1 MHNRKLSILEDS
13 LDVEGTVM
21 PRISREALRQL
32 PLEQLR
38 QRYEE
43 LKREIHYHNYRYYVL
58 NDPVISDYEY
68 DQLMQELHLIE
79 ELHPEWVTPDS
90 PTQRVGAPPAEG
102 FRKVRH
108 PVPVLSLANAFSEE
122 DLRAWFQRL
131 VRLDPEVVQAD
142 FVVEPK
148 YDGLSVVLHYRNG
161 LFELGAT
168 RGDGEV
174 GEDVTA
180 NLRTVRQLP
189 LRIPVDPNGPPPPPY
204 LVVRG
209 EVYITK
215 EDFQRLNQELTAR
228 GERTYLNP
236 RNTAAGSLRQ
246 LDPTITAQRPLRLVA
261 YQILTGEGP
270 LPATEWETLAYLRQL
285 GFPVTPADLC
295 PNLDAVV
302 QAYHQWLQR
311 REQEPFE
318 MDGVVVKL
326 NDLNLQ
332 RRLGVVGKDPRGM
345 IAFKFPAQEVTTRLL
360 EIRVNV
366 GRTGRITPYA
376 VLEPVEIGGVIV
388 RKATLHNFEYI
399 REKDI
404 RLGDRVYVKRAGDV
418 IPYIVGP
425 VISARTGQE
434 KPYIPPTSCP
444 ACGEPLYHD
453 PDEVDW
459 YCVNAACPA
468 QLVRRVA
475 YFASRTAMD
484 IPGLGEKIAR
494 QLVQAGL
501 VEDVADLYYLRVED
515 LLPLEGFAEKKAQ
528 NLIQAIQDSK
538 NRPLRRLITGLSIKG
553 VGPTIAGL
561 LEAHYSDLD
570 ALAQARQE
578 ELEALEGIGPV
589 VARAIVDWFSRP
601 RHRKLLAKLKR
612 AGVWP
617 QAQPTQPQDQP
628 LRGLTFVIT
637 GTLRTMTRE
646 QAKAFIEAY
655 GGRVANSVSRK
666 TDYLVVGEKPGSKL
680 QKARQLG
687 VPTIGEA
694 QLYRL
699 AGQEP
704 PAELTSHQAGTSTP
718 SPAPAPVQPSLPLDA
733 E

>member
-1 MHNRKLSILEDS
+1 
-13 LDVEGTVM
+13 M
-21 PRISREALRQL
+21 PRRVTREELLRMSPEALR
-32 PLEQLR
+32 R
-38 QRYEE
+38 RYEE

-68 DQLMQELHLIE
+68 DALMQELRWIE
-79 ELHPEWVTPDS
+79 ELHPEWITPDS

-122 DLRAWFQRL
+122 DVRAWFQRL
-131 VRLDPEVVQAD
+131 LRLDERVAQAS

-148 YDGLSVVLHYRNG
+148 YDGLSVVLHYRHG

-189 LRIPVDPNGPPPPPY
+189 LRIPVTEDGPPAPPY

-215 EDFQRLNQELTAR
+215 DDFERLNRELAAR

-236 RNTAAGSLRQ
+236 RNTATGSLRQ
-246 LDPTITAQRPLRLVA
+246 LDPRITAQRPLRLVT
-261 YQILTGEGP
+261 YQILTGEGEFP
-270 LPATEWETLAYLRQL
+270 GTEWETLQYLRAL
-285 GFPVTPADLC
+285 GFPVAPADLC
-295 PNLDAVV
+295 PDLDAVFE
-302 QAYHQWLQR
+302 AYRRWLQR
-311 REQEPFE
+311 RDEVPYE
-318 MDGVVVKL
+318 MDGVVVKI
-326 NDLNLQ
+326 NDLALQ
-332 RRLGVVGKDPRGM
+332 RDLGVVGKDPRGM
-345 IAFKFPAQEVTTRLL
+345 VAYKFPAREVTTRLL
-360 EIRVNV
+360 DIRVNV

-404 RLGDRVYVKRAGDV
+404 RIGDRVYVKRAGDV

-425 VISARTGQE
+425 VVSARTGQE
-434 KPYIPPTSCP
+434 RPYEPPTHCP
-444 ACGEPLYHD
+444 ACHEPLYHD

-468 QLVRRVA
+468 QRVRRIA

-494 QLVQAGL
+494 QLVDAGL
-501 VEDVADLYYLRVED
+501 VEDVADLYFLRVED
-515 LLPLEGFAEKKAQ
+515 LVPLEGFAEKKAR
-528 NLIQAIQDSK
+528 NLVEAIAASRD
-538 NRPLRRLITGLSIKG
+538 RPLRRLITGLSIKG
-553 VGPTIAGL
+553 VGPTIAAL
-561 LEAHYSDLD
+561 LEQHYPDLD
-570 ALAQARQE
+570 ALARASRE
-578 ELEALEGIGPV
+578 ELEALEGIGPII
-589 VARAIVDWFSRP
+589 ARAIVDWFARP
-601 RHRKLLAKLKR
+601 RHRALLEKLKR

-617 QAQPTQPQDQP
+617 RAERPQPQARP
-628 LRGLTFVIT
+628 LEGLTFVIT

-646 QAKAFIEAY
+646 EAKAFIEAH
-655 GGRVANSVSRK
+655 GGRVASSVSRK
-666 TDYLVVGEKPGSKL
+666 TDYLVVGANPGSKL

-687 VPTIGEA
+687 VPTIDEVE
-694 QLYRL
+694 LYRMAGEPVPEEL
-699 AGQEP
+699 AGETTPEGQE
-704 PAELTSHQAGTSTP
+704 G
-718 SPAPAPVQPSLPLDA
+718 PAPAAPQPRLPLT
-733 E
+733 